1 MLSHRWFWF
10 GFGKGLQVKSGGFFI
25 YKKAHYKHNGPNL

>member
-10 GFGKGLQVKSGGFFI
+10 GFGKGLQVKSGGFFVHI
-25 YKKAHYKHNGPNL
+25 FVRISVLMLHL